1 MKYDIAMN
9 INAVQPNQG
18 QQDAALFA
26 DKSNATFNNRTVPS
40 FGMPRSSISSA
51 ESRTP
56 QIQAQGI
63 TAFIDSIQEQLDLI
77 LVHYP
82 PFFPIGTYQRV
93 DLIQKIKGIQEE
105 VEGSSVD
112 EGIKKTFSGITLKD
126 DATDEDISAA
136 LDKLFGL
143 RDALMKDGS
152 VSHDK
157 VRPGSIL
164 NIKA

>member
-18 QQDAALFA
+18 QRDAALFA
-26 DKSNATFNNRTVPS
+26 DKSNATFNNRTVLS
-40 FGMPRSSISSA
+40 FGMPGSSISSA

-56 QIQAQGI
+56 QVQAQGI
-63 TAFIDSIQEQLDLI
+63 TSFIDSIQEQLDLI

-82 PFFPIGTYQRV
+82 PFFPIGTYQRL

-105 VEGSSVD
+105 VERSSID
-112 EGIKKTFSGITLKD
+112 EGLKKTFSAAALKD
-126 DATDEDISAA
+126 DATDKDISLA

-143 RDALMKDGS
+143 RDSLLKDVS

-157 VRPGSIL
+157 ALPGSIL